1 MATVTLKGNPVKLK
15 GELPHPGDKAP
26 DATLV
31 TGDLSEKHLSDFR
44 GKAIV
49 LNIFPSID
57 TGVCAL
63 QTKTFAQ
70 RLKGRDDVVAVF
82 ASMDL
87 PFALGRF
94 CASEGLDN
102 AVTGSDFRYH
112 QLAERY
118 GVGIADGPLAGLCAR
133 ATLVIDADQTVQYVQ
148 LVEEITEEPDY
159 DAALAALDAL

>member
-1 MATVTLKGNPVKLK
+1 MQSPVAGERPVDSFFPVAQASVLPLTHPARRLHMATVTLKGSPVKLK
-15 GELPHPGDKAP
+15 GKLPQPGDKAP

-82 ASMDL
+82 ASMD
-87 PFALGRF
+87 
-94 CASEGLDN
+94 
-102 AVTGSDFRYH
+102 
-112 QLAERY
+112 
-118 GVGIADGPLAGLCAR
+118 
-133 ATLVIDADQTVQYVQ
+133 
-148 LVEEITEEPDY
+148 
-159 DAALAALDAL
+159 